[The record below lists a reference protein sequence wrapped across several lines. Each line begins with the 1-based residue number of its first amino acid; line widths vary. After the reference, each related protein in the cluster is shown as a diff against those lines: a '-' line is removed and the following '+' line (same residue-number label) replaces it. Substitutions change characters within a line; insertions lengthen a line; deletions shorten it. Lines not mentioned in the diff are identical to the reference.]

1 MSEPAAVPSVP
12 TPASKGTTRPQE
24 PGVAPSPSAPVPYTA
39 KNRKDARSPVD
50 HAAHHS
56 LTPAEV
62 DKLLASVGDARDLAL
77 LSLAVVT
84 GMRREDIVAVRVAD
98 YNRERGTIGYVER
111 KKKNRIRADVPLD
124 PKAATR
130 LDLYLRARGRESV
143 WLFPSDLPS
152 SHDHLSSR
160 SAWNIL
166 NRWCAVAGLA
176 PRPFHSLR
184 ATCYKLA
191 KARGWPVEFA
201 AWVIGDTIRVAQ
213 EFYGVATPGEVAQVL
228 RERPLL

>member
-1 MSEPAAVPSVP
+1 VTVPTPPSNGTVPVRADSSASQAPTPSVP
-12 TPASKGTTRPQE
+12 Y
-24 PGVAPSPSAPVPYTA
+24 SP
-39 KNRKDARSPVD
+39 KNRKDARNPVD

-56 LTPAEV
+56 LTPLEV
-62 DKLLASVGDARDLAL
+62 DELLATVGDARDLAL
-77 LSLAVVT
+77 LSLAIAT
-84 GMRREDIVAVRVAD
+84 GMRREDVVSVKTAD
-98 YNRERGTIGYVER
+98 YNRERRTISYVE
-111 KKKNRIRADVPLD
+111 KKKRNRVRADVPLD

-130 LDLYLRARGRESV
+130 LDLYLGARGRESV

-152 SHDHLSSR
+152 SRNHLSSR
-160 SAWNIL
+160 TAWNVL
-166 NRWCAVAGLA
+166 NRWCRAAGLA

-191 KARGWPVEFA
+191 KARGWPVELA

-213 EFYGVATPGEVAQVL
+213 EFYGVATPGEVAAML